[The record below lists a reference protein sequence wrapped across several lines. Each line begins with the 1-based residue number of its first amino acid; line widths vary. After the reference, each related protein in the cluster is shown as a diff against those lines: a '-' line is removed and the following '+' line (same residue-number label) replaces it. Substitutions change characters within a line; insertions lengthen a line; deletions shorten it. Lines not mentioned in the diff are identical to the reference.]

1 MKKTTIIIT
10 LAVLAVVILIGARLV
25 SNKKTIDEKNKPVTI
40 SNAAIPVTVVEV
52 REDTVSQS
60 LLKTGNLI
68 PFRETSLMATS
79 QGQVLKV
86 NFDLGSNVSQG
97 STLIQID
104 NKLNQLALQAT
115 QLNIDK
121 LQKDVTRY
129 NTLYAGNATTELQL
143 NQTKFDYEN
152 AVNKAEQIRKQIQDA
167 TVKSPISGRIVKKEI
182 EVGEFVN
189 AGTVLATILDV
200 SRLKVQVMVNEK
212 DVYQLHEGQKV
223 KVTADVLSG
232 KMYSGQISYIAP
244 RGNEEHSYPV
254 EITVA
259 NSGQLKAG
267 TFVNV
272 DFSQKSKEKSLQ
284 IPRISL
290 VESIKNPY
298 VYVVNQNIA
307 QQRKLTIGRELGDN
321 IEVLGGLQPG
331 DQVVTTG
338 QLNLTNGKSV
348 QVSK

>member
-1 MKKTTIIIT
+1 MKKTTIIVT
-10 LAVLAVVILIGARLV
+10 LAVLAIVVLIGARLV
-25 SNKKTIDEKNKPVTI
+25 SNKKTIDEKNKPVAV
-40 SNAAIPVTVVEV
+40 SNAPIPVTVISVS
-52 REDTVSQS
+52 EDTVSQM

-68 PFRETSLMATS
+68 PFRETSIMATS
-79 QGQVLKV
+79 QGQVLNV
-86 NFDLGSNVSQG
+86 NFDLGTQVSKG

-121 LQKDVTRY
+121 LKKDVTRY

-143 NQTKFDYEN
+143 NQIKYDYEN
-152 AVNKAEQIRKQIQDA
+152 AVNKAEQITKQIQDA
-167 TVKSPISGRIVKKEI
+167 TVKAPISGRIVKKDI

-189 AGTVLATILDV
+189 AGTVLGTILDV

-223 KVTADVLSG
+223 KVSADVLSG
-232 KMYSGQISYIAP
+232 KIYPGQISYIAP
-244 RGNEEHSYPV
+244 RGNEEHSYQV
-254 EITVA
+254 EIMVINA
-259 NSGQLKAG
+259 GPLKAG

-272 DFSQKSKEKSLQ
+272 DFSQKSHETSLQ
-284 IPRISL
+284 IPRIAL

-298 VYVVNQNIA
+298 VYVVNNNVA
-307 QQRKLTIGRELGDN
+307 HQRKITVGRELGDL
-321 IEVLGGLQPG
+321 IEVRGGLQPG

-338 QLNLTNGKSV
+338 QLNLTDGKPV
-348 QVSK
+348 QISK

>member
-167 TVKSPISGRIVKKEI
+167 TVKSAISGRIVKKEI

>member
-10 LAVLAVVILIGARLV
+10 LAVLAVVALIGARLV
-25 SNKKTIDEKNKPVTI
+25 SNKKKIDEKNKPVTV

-52 REDTVSQS
+52 REDTVSQT
-60 LLKTGNLI
+60 LIKTGNLI

-79 QGQVLKV
+79 QGQVQKV
-86 NFDLGSNVSQG
+86 NFELGSNVSKG
-97 STLIQID
+97 ATLIQID
-104 NKLNQLALQAT
+104 TKLNELALQAT

-121 LQKDVTRY
+121 LKKDVTRY

-143 NQTKFDYEN
+143 NQTKFDYDN
-152 AVNKAEQIRKQIQDA
+152 AVNKAEQITKQIQDA
-167 TVKSPISGRIVKKEI
+167 TVKSPISGRIVKKDI

-212 DVYQLHEGQKV
+212 DVYQLREGQKV
-223 KVTADVLSG
+223 KVTADVISG

-272 DFSQKSKEKSLQ
+272 DFSQKSNERSLQ
-284 IPRISL
+284 IPRVAL

-298 VYVVNQNIA
+298 VYVVNQNVA
-307 QQRKLTIGRELGDN
+307 QQRKLKIGRELGDN
-321 IEVLGGLQPG
+321 VEVIDGLQPG
-331 DQVVTTG
+331 DRVVTTG

-348 QVSK
+348 QISK

>member
-10 LAVLAVVILIGARLV
+10 LAVLAVVVLIGARLV
-25 SNKKTIDEKNKPVTI
+25 SNKKTIDEKNKPVTV

-68 PFRETSLMATS
+68 PYRETSLMATS

-97 STLIQID
+97 ATLIQID
-104 NKLNQLALQAT
+104 NKLNELALQAT

-121 LQKDVTRY
+121 LKKDVTRY

-143 NQTKFDYEN
+143 NQTKFDYDN

-167 TVKSPISGRIVKKEI
+167 TVKSPISGRIVKKDI

-212 DVYQLHEGQKV
+212 DVYQLREGQKV

-232 KMYSGQISYIAP
+232 KTYGGQISYIAP

-284 IPRISL
+284 IPRVSL

-298 VYVVNQNIA
+298 VYVVNQNVA

-321 IEVLGGLQPG
+321 IEVLSGLQPG

-338 QLNLTNGKSV
+338 QLNLTNGKPV
-348 QVSK
+348 QISK

>member
-1 MKKTTIIIT
+1 MKKTTILIM
-10 LAVLAVVILIGARLV
+10 LAVLAVIILIGARLV
-25 SNKKTIDEKNKPVTI
+25 SNKKSIDEKNKPVTV
-40 SNAAIPVTVVEV
+40 SNAAIPVSVVEV
-52 REDTVSQS
+52 KEDTVSQS

-104 NKLNQLALQAT
+104 NKLNELALQAT

-121 LQKDVTRY
+121 LKKDVTRY

-143 NQTKFDYEN
+143 NQTKFDYDN

-167 TVKSPISGRIVKKEI
+167 TVKSPISGRVVKKDI

-212 DVYQLHEGQKV
+212 DVYQLREGQKV

-232 KMYSGQISYIAP
+232 KMYGGQISYIAP

-284 IPRISL
+284 IPRVAL

-298 VYVVNQNIA
+298 VYVVNQNVA

-321 IEVLGGLQPG
+321 IEVLSGLQPG

-338 QLNLTNGKSV
+338 QLNLTNGKPV
-348 QVSK
+348 QISK

>member
-10 LAVLAVVILIGARLV
+10 LAILAVVGLIGARLV
-25 SNKKTIDEKNKPVTI
+25 SNKKKIDEKNKPVVAST
-40 SNAAIPVTVVEV
+40 AAIPVTVVEV
-52 REDTVSQS
+52 SEDTVSQS

-68 PFRETSLMATS
+68 PFRETSIMATS
-79 QGQVLKV
+79 QGQVLNV
-86 NFDLGSNVSQG
+86 NFDLGSNVSKG

-121 LQKDVTRY
+121 LKKDVARY

-143 NQTKFDYEN
+143 NQTKYDYES
-152 AVNKAEQIRKQIQDA
+152 AVNKAEQIAKQIQDA
-167 TVKSPISGRIVKKEI
+167 TVKAPISGRIVKKDI

-189 AGTVLATILDV
+189 TGTVLGTILDV

-223 KVTADVLSG
+223 KVNADVLPG
-232 KMYSGQISYIAP
+232 RIYPGQITYIAP

-254 EITVA
+254 EITVGGA
-259 NSGQLKAG
+259 GPLKAG

-284 IPRISL
+284 IPRVAL
-290 VESIKNPY
+290 VESVKNPY
-298 VYVVNQNIA
+298 VYVVNNNTA
-307 QQRKLTIGRELGDN
+307 EQRKIIVGRELGDL
-321 IEVLGGLQPG
+321 IEVLGGLQTG

-338 QLNLTNGKSV
+338 QLNLTNGKPV
-348 QVSK
+348 QITK

>member
-284 IPRISL
+284 IPRIAL

>member
-1 MKKTTIIIT
+1 MKKTTIIIS

-25 SNKKTIDEKNKPVTI
+25 SNKKAIDEKNKPVTV

-52 REDTVSQS
+52 KEDTVSQS

-86 NFDLGSNVSQG
+86 NFDLGTNVSKG

-104 NKLNQLALQAT
+104 NKLNELALQAT

-121 LQKDVTRY
+121 LQKDVARY
-129 NTLYAGNATTELQL
+129 DKLYAGNATTELQL

-167 TVKSPISGRIVKKEI
+167 TVKAPISGRIVKKDI

-212 DVYQLHEGQKV
+212 DVYQLREGQKV
-223 KVTADVLSG
+223 KVTADVISG
-232 KMYSGQISYIAP
+232 KMFSGQISYIAP

-254 EITVA
+254 EIMIP

-284 IPRISL
+284 IPRVAL

-307 QQRKLTIGRELGDN
+307 QQRKLTIGRELGNN
-321 IEVLGGLQPG
+321 IEVLGGLNPG

>member
-1 MKKTTIIIT
+1 MKKTTIIVT
-10 LAVLAVVILIGARLV
+10 LAVLAIVVLIGARLV
-25 SNKKTIDEKNKPVTI
+25 TNKKKIDEKNKPVTLT
-40 SNAAIPVTVVEV
+40 NAPIPVTVMEV
-52 REDTVSQS
+52 SEDTISQS

-79 QGQVLKV
+79 QGQVQKV
-86 NFDLGSNVSQG
+86 NFDLGSQVSQG
-97 STLIQID
+97 SVLIQID
-104 NKLNQLALQAT
+104 NKLNQLALEAT
-115 QLNIDK
+115 QLNIEK
-121 LQKDVTRY
+121 LKKDVTRY

-143 NQTKFDYEN
+143 NQTKYDYES
-152 AVNKAEQIRKQIQDA
+152 AVNKAEQIKKQIQDA
-167 TVKSPISGRIVKKEI
+167 TVKSPISGKIVKKDI

-189 AGTVLATILDV
+189 AGTVLGTILDV

-223 KVTADVLSG
+223 KVSADVLSG
-232 KMYSGQISYIAP
+232 KIYPGQITYIAP

-254 EITVA
+254 EITVGG
-259 NSGQLKAG
+259 SSPLKAG

-272 DFSQKSKEKSLQ
+272 DFSQKSHETSLQ
-284 IPRISL
+284 IPRIAL

-298 VYVVNQNIA
+298 VYVVNANVA
-307 QQRKLTIGRELGDN
+307 HQRKITVGRELGDA
-321 IEVLGGLQPG
+321 IEVLGGLKPG

-338 QLNLTNGKSV
+338 QLNLTDGKPV

>member
-1 MKKTTIIIT
+1 MKKTTILIM
-10 LAVLAVVILIGARLV
+10 LAVLAVIILIGARLV
-25 SNKKTIDEKNKPVTI
+25 SNKKSIDEKNKPVTV
-40 SNAAIPVTVVEV
+40 SNAAIPVSVVEV
-52 REDTVSQS
+52 KEDTVSQS

-104 NKLNQLALQAT
+104 NKLNELALQAT

-121 LQKDVTRY
+121 LKKDVTRY

-143 NQTKFDYEN
+143 NQTKFDYDN

-167 TVKSPISGRIVKKEI
+167 TVKSPISGRVVKKDI

-212 DVYQLHEGQKV
+212 DVYQLREGQKV

-232 KMYSGQISYIAP
+232 KMYGGQISYIAP
-244 RGNEEHSYPV
+244 RGNEDHSYPV

-284 IPRISL
+284 IPRVAL

-298 VYVVNQNIA
+298 VYVVNQNVA

-321 IEVLGGLQPG
+321 IEVLSGLQPG

-338 QLNLTNGKSV
+338 QLNLTNGKPV
-348 QVSK
+348 QISK